1 MASKQPAINPLVKPL
16 IEGYQERMQKYK
28 TEFETLQR
36 LSKQCG
42 TDYTMLAQQVHENE
56 LVLAV
61 SLATDP
67 QCLCIKVFPL
77 AELSRK

>member
-1 MASKQPAINPLVKPL
+1 MTSKAPAINPLVKPL

-42 TDYTMLAQQVHENE
+42 TDYTMLAQKVHENE

-61 SLATDP
+61 SLFFFEFTSIFGRLDG
-67 QCLCIKVFPL
+67 LTV
-77 AELSRK
+77 